1 MPRWSRIRSAIV
13 LNVIVF
19 VTLFPFITYL
29 SLYMVMQTFLEKN
42 GGGGSALRGLTDDA
56 LILSKQRVK
65 DMSKG
70 VGQIRKQIRKAQLQ
84 EEKDKEAEAA
94 GRAWP
99 AEGKGDDQAV

>member
-1 MPRWSRIRSAIV
+1 
-13 LNVIVF
+13 
-19 VTLFPFITYL
+19 
-29 SLYMVMQTFLEKN
+29 
-42 GGGGSALRGLTDDA
+42 
-56 LILSKQRVK
+56 
-65 DMSKG
+65 MSKG